1 MDKTYKPTKTE
12 KEIYNYWLSE
22 NLFAPSDQNTELDP
36 FTIIMPPPNV
46 TGELHMGHALTL
58 AIEDLIIRWK
68 RMLGHSTLFLPG
80 SDHAGIATQVV
91 VEKEIAKTGTNRHEL
106 GREKFI
112 KNNYQ
117 FEI

>member
-58 AIEDLIIRWK
+58 AIEDYKMEKNVRTFYSFPAWK
-68 RMLGHSTLFLPG
+68 
-80 SDHAGIATQVV
+80 
-91 VEKEIAKTGTNRHEL
+91 
-106 GREKFI
+106 
-112 KNNYQ
+112 
-117 FEI
+117 